1 MGIATWRPEGATAW
15 PSQRHMLVARFQRG
29 LRVAVDATLPAR
41 CVHCGQPA
49 HGGAWSP
56 FLCSRCVG
64 HLRYCSGAVELSDGR
79 RAYASFRFEGPARSL
94 LHALKY
100 HGVTATAGPLG
111 KQLASLIDG
120 HGVELVVPIP
130 LHWRRRWVRGHNQAR
145 TLARQAARSLPTA
158 MLCDALVRVRA
169 TAPQVG
175 LGRARRRAN
184 LAGAFA
190 LRTRSRRRIAGRR
203 IALIDDVLTTGR
215 TMIEASAVLSA
226 HGARQVT
233 LVAVAAAPTR
243 V

>member
-1 MGIATWRPEGATAW
+1 
-15 PSQRHMLVARFQRG
+15 MLVSRFQGG

-41 CVHCGQPA
+41 CLHCGQPTD
-49 HGGAWSP
+49 GGAWDP

-64 HLRYCSGAVELSDGR
+64 RLTCWSGAVELSDGR
-79 RAYASFRFEGPARSL
+79 RASAAFRFEGPARSL

-100 HGVTATAGPLG
+100 HGVTAIAGPLG
-111 KQLASLIDG
+111 EQLAARIDG
-120 HGVELVVPIP
+120 HAAELVVPIP

-145 TLARQAARSLPTA
+145 TLARQAARSVPTA

-175 LGRARRRAN
+175 LGRGRRRAN
-184 LAGAFA
+184 LSGAFA
-190 LRTRSRRRIAGRR
+190 LRAQFRRRIAGRR
-203 IALIDDVLTTGR
+203 IVLIDDVVTTGR

-233 LVAVAAAPTR
+233 LVAVAAAPTTVR
-243 V
+243 HASHGPLR